1 MLEEISKGGFSTVYR
16 PSSLKEGQQSYVIKR
31 PNPRATKEEKTRT
44 MKKYKRQKA
53 LLDFLHENN
62 PAKSKLFNQIYSLQ
76 QGQGIRMKD
85 LGDTDL
91 RRIYENHYERLSRDL
106 DHVVPQL
113 MDAFLTLFRTGIVHR
128 DIKMQNIMARHQ
140 RGHFQ
145 ISFVDFTDSLTKK
158 EINEVLDKFKVAG
171 TAPFMSPE
179 LLNRIW
185 GTKRDMRKG
194 TYQEYVANDLWS
206 LGVVLY
212 MLIYH
217 EHPLV
222 RIKRLHPFLY
232 SNYPSPTKLYN
243 RIRDSKMLR
252 EKITEELFPTVDL
265 PETHK
270 KYVPDVTAL
279 LSFDPNVRLYWLSQ
293 QFRKERQQN
302 AVKQRND
309 RIDML
314 LQAATMLQQ
323 KQKRQRTKTQL

>member
-31 PNPRATKEEKTRT
+31 PNPRATKQEKTKT

-53 LLDFLHENN
+53 LLDFLHEKN
-62 PAKSKLFNQIYSLQ
+62 PSKSKLFNQIYGIE
-76 QGQGIRMKD
+76 QGHGIRMKD

-128 DIKMQNIMARHQ
+128 DIKMENIMARHQ

-158 EINEVLDKFKVAG
+158 EINAVLDKFKVAG
-171 TAPFMSPE
+171 TIPFMSPE

-185 GTKRDMRKG
+185 GTERDMRKG

-212 MLIYH
+212 MLIYN
-217 EHPLV
+217 EHPLI
-222 RIKRLHPFLY
+222 RIKRLHPFLAR
-232 SNYPSPTKLYN
+232 NYPSPTKIYN
-243 RIRDSKMLR
+243 RIRESKMLR
-252 EKITEELFPTVDL
+252 DKITEELFPTIDL
-265 PETHK
+265 PEMK
-270 KYVPDVTAL
+270 KRYVRDVMAL
-279 LSFDPNVRLYWLSQ
+279 LSFDPDARLYWLYKQLKKEEEQEKQSQ
-293 QFRKERQQN
+293 S
-302 AVKQRND
+302 

-314 LQAATMLQQ
+314 LRAAALLQQ
-323 KQKRQRTKTQL
+323 KQKQQSFKTQL